1 MIFNKAK
8 KFQPLEKGLFCLA
21 VLLHISLAL
30 SIHLS
35 PDEAHYALYATHLDW
50 SYYDHPP
57 LVGWL
62 QWMMLQ
68 SSQIDF
74 ICRIA
79 PQISWILSVYLSI
92 ALYQQFQDTRSRPL
106 DQENEHLQYRS
117 YRVGS
122 ALILWLTS
130 PLLTLLGFALVPDCL
145 LLPLVSAMMLLT
157 WTMTHQKGAPST
169 HQWVL
174 LGVLLGLCGLS
185 KYTAILLAM
194 SAGFVLLKTHGFKL
208 LKEKGCW
215 IACIIALLM
224 ITPILYWNMKHEWSS
239 FVYQFGHASGSQPWQ
254 LRKSISYA
262 IVLLLAF
269 GPLLAIGLIFSN
281 PKREPNTDMLSKNET
296 STLGGSDSSPSAMT
310 VAMFSW
316 AYGLPTVLLF
326 ILLAGRGSALPHWIA
341 PAWVA
346 LIPLAAIGLDRW
358 RAFMP
363 RLWRG
368 ILSFQALCCAG
379 LVVLIFSGGIGNEVE
394 WAARSLPGE
403 KPPSSKPNPFADL
416 IGWDMASKR
425 AMELASENHANSLAV
440 MNWTLASRV
449 AWYARPLPVKVIQSH
464 HDQFDLWFGP
474 MQEGDDVI
482 WIDWSLMTFDKP
494 LATDQF
500 ESCDLLE
507 QMPIIHWGRQIAHF
521 NFLYCKN
528 WQSTTSSK

>member
-1 MIFNKAK
+1 MIFNKVK
-8 KFQPLEKGLFCLA
+8 QFQPLEKGLFCLA
-21 VLLHISLAL
+21 VLLHMGLAL
-30 SIHLS
+30 CIHLS

-50 SYYDHPP
+50 SYFDHPP

-68 SSQIDF
+68 SSQTDF
-74 ICRIA
+74 FCRIA

-92 ALYQQFQDTRSRPL
+92 ALYQQFQDSRSRSL
-106 DQENEHLQYRS
+106 DQKNEHLQHGP

-145 LLPLVSAMMLLT
+145 LLPLVSGMMILT
-157 WTMTHQKGAPST
+157 WTMTPQEGAPST

-174 LGVLLGLCGLS
+174 LGILLGLCGLS

-194 SAGFVLLKTHGFKL
+194 SAGFVLLKTHGLKL

-215 IACIIALLM
+215 IACIIALAM

-254 LRKSISYA
+254 LRKSILYS

-269 GPLLAIGLIFSN
+269 GPLLVMALILR
-281 PKREPNTDMLSKNET
+281 KSKNKLNAEMLYQKET
-296 STLGGSDSSPSAMT
+296 SMT
-310 VAMFSW
+310 VGMGSNSTAMSVSMFSW

-326 ILLAGRGSALPHWIA
+326 IILAGRGSALPHWIA

-358 RAFMP
+358 RAFKP
-363 RLWRG
+363 RLWKG
-368 ILSFQALCCAG
+368 ILSFQVLCCAG
-379 LVVLIFSGGIGNEVE
+379 LVVLILSGGFGAELE
-394 WAARSLPGE
+394 SAATSLPGE
-403 KPPSSKPNPFADL
+403 KPPSSKQNPFADL
-416 IGWDMASKR
+416 IGWDVASKR
-425 AMELASENHANSLAV
+425 AMELASQNHASSLAV

-474 MQEGDDVI
+474 MSDEDDVI

-494 LATDQF
+494 VATQQF

-528 WQSTTSSK
+528 WQSKTSSR